1 VRGHRDLERVV
12 IAAIVCALVATL
24 LPWELVR
31 LIAALPLAV
40 FLPGYAIVSA
50 SFASYRLD
58 PQRLLMLVLACG
70 LSVFCLGGIVLDAF
84 PGGIRTLSWALLLVL
99 VVVAAARAA
108 ALRRP
113 RAKPEARQAGARRL
127 PRLRPVDVVCG
138 LAALA
143 AVVGAL
149 ALAYTPLP
157 AGSASGYTA
166 LWILPGEEGDSE
178 AVRVGVVS
186 AEHDP
191 QAYRLHVSAGKG
203 GRIATY
209 RLELEPGEERV
220 FRVPVPLQSADRS
233 SPLRIAASLYEED
246 RPREL
251 YRRVTTWLPPGE
263 GR

>member
-1 VRGHRDLERVV
+1 MRGHRDLERVT
-12 IAAIVCALVATL
+12 IAAVACALVATL

-31 LIAALPLAV
+31 LIAAVPLAV

-58 PQRLLMLVLACG
+58 PQRLLVLVLACG
-70 LSVFCLGGIVLDAF
+70 LSVLCLGGIVLDAF

-99 VVVAAARAA
+99 VVVATARGA

-113 RAKPEARQAGARRL
+113 RATSASRSGARWSL
-127 PRLRPVDVVCG
+127 PRLRTVDVVCG
-138 LAALA
+138 IAALA

-157 AGSASGYTA
+157 AGNASGYTA
-166 LWILPGEEGDSE
+166 LWMLPDDEGPAD
-178 AVRVGVVS
+178 AVRIGVIS
-186 AEHDP
+186 AEHDS
-191 QAYRLHVSAGKG
+191 QAYRLRVGAGKG
-203 GRIATY
+203 GKIATY

-220 FRVPVPLQSADRS
+220 FRVPVPLQANRT
-233 SPLRIAASLYEED
+233 SPIRVAASLYEED

>member
-1 VRGHRDLERVV
+1 MRGHRDLERVV
-12 IAAIVCALVATL
+12 IAAVLCALVATL

-31 LIAALPLAV
+31 LIAAVPLAV

-58 PQRLLMLVLACG
+58 PQRLLVLVLACG
-70 LSVFCLGGIVLDAF
+70 LSVLCLGGIVLDAF

-99 VVVAAARAA
+99 VVIGAARAA

-113 RAKPEARQAGARRL
+113 KAARASKAGPRRSL
-127 PRLRPVDVVCG
+127 PKLRPVDLVFG
-138 LAALA
+138 IAALA
-143 AVVGAL
+143 AAVGAL

-157 AGSASGYTA
+157 AGDAAGYTA
-166 LWILPGEEGDSE
+166 LWMLPGEEGDGE

-191 QAYRLHVSAGKG
+191 QAYRLHVKAGKG
-203 GRIATY
+203 GKIATY
-209 RLELEPGEERV
+209 KLELEPGEERV
-220 FRVPVPLQSADRS
+220 FRVPVPLRASQT
-233 SPLRIAASLYEED
+233 SPIRVAASLYEED

-251 YRRVTTWLPPGE
+251 YRRVTTWLPPEE

>member
-1 VRGHRDLERVV
+1 MRGHRDLERVT
-12 IAAIVCALVATL
+12 IAAVACALVATL

-31 LIAALPLAV
+31 LIAALPLTV

-70 LSVFCLGGIVLDAF
+70 LSVLCLGGIVLDAF

-99 VVVAAARAA
+99 VVIATARAA

-113 RAKPEARQAGARRL
+113 KATRAGKARARWS
-127 PRLRPVDVVCG
+127 PPTLRPVDAVCG
-138 LAALA
+138 IAALGL
-143 AVVGAL
+143 VVGAL
-149 ALAYTPLP
+149 VLAYTPLP
-157 AGSASGYTA
+157 AGNASGYTA
-166 LWILPGEEGDSE
+166 LWILPAEDGAGE
-178 AVRVGVVS
+178 AVRVGVLS

-191 QAYRLHVSAGKG
+191 QAYRLRVKAGKG
-203 GRIATY
+203 GKIATY
-209 RLELEPGEERV
+209 QLELEPGEERV
-220 FRVPVPLQSADRS
+220 FRVPVPLRASRT
-233 SPLRIAASLYEED
+233 SPIRVAASLYEED